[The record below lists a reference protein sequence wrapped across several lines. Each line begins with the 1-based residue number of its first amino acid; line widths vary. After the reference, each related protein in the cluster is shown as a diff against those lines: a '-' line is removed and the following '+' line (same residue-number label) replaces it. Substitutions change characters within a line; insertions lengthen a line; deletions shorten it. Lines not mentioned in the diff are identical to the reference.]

1 MSSRQEEKQ
10 RRREERLA
18 EEEKAAST
26 AARTRRLQ
34 LVGGAVLVLAVIVVA
49 AVLISGSGGGD
60 SGKGPNAKTAS
71 AKVALPKPG
80 PNAAPDKLQ
89 AAAADAGCKATD
101 PPIQGST
108 HVSST
113 VKYKTNPP
121 TSGNHNPNPASDG
134 IYDPGNTPAKEHYVH
149 SLEHG
154 RIEIQY
160 RPGTPQ
166 KTRDQ
171 LETLFGEKTETK
183 FGTPSENGSYTLLF
197 ENNTN
202 MPYEVAATAWGHM
215 LACPKMNDKV
225 FDAIRSFRAAYT
237 LQAPEKIL
245 QQE

>member
-49 AVLISGSGGGD
+49 AVLISGSGGGGGSND
-60 SGKGPNAKTAS
+60 PNAKTAS
-71 AKVALPKPG
+71 AKVAIPKPG

-101 PPIQGST
+101 PPIHRST

-121 TSGNHNPNPASDG
+121 TSGNHKRRQASDG
-134 IYDPGNTPAKEHYVH
+134 IYDPGNSAAKEHYVQ
-149 SLEHG
+149 SLEHVL
-154 RIEIQY
+154 ILLQY
-160 RPGTPQ
+160 PPGP
-166 KTRDQ
+166 
-171 LETLFGEKTETK
+171 
-183 FGTPSENGSYTLLF
+183 P
-197 ENNTN
+197 
-202 MPYEVAATAWGHM
+202 
-215 LACPKMNDKV
+215 
-225 FDAIRSFRAAYT
+225 
-237 LQAPEKIL
+237 
-245 QQE
+245 